1 MNTLTIFQVSLIA
14 TKPNKPVLHK
24 RYVTRDRYSDGGVA
38 NSYSY
43 SYVVTGKKT
52 FIRNFRFRQYVPLKR
67 LSTVILH
74 GSTSQKTN
82 LNFILAAM
90 RT

>member
-43 SYVVTGKKT
+43 VVTGKKT

-67 LSTVILH
+67 RSTIILH
-74 GSTSQKTN
+74 GNASQKTN